1 VNIST
6 SFYILLERI
15 CHIIFTVGAI
25 ESGFGR
31 FWLILL
37 ETFLNSRGLVDN
49 FSSSSSHLV
58 FTNLQ
63 RVGVWRKA
71 EILCAGVAK
80 QNQLTHINRIKNI
93 GKTILFYQVYN
104 EISCVDFARK
114 KI

>member
-1 VNIST
+1 MNIST

-15 CHIIFTVGAI
+15 CHIIFTVI

-37 ETFLNSRGLVDN
+37 ETCLNSRLVDN

-63 RVGVWRKA
+63 CVGVWRKA
-71 EILCAGVAK
+71 EIQCAGVAK
-80 QNQLTHINRIKNI
+80 QNPLTHINRIKNI
-93 GKTILFYQVYN
+93 GKIILFY
-104 EISCVDFARK
+104 
-114 KI
+114 